1 MIFNDRLVELE
12 SIKNAEQAQ
21 AIEDFLEAEQRRHS
35 RERSLFDDSALVWL
49 GLAVDGDLAHSY
61 DYRVTRAVMDMSA
74 SLRHLE
80 DEGATSRKRTKLR
93 DRWGLEDKCHS

>member
-21 AIEDFLEAEQRRHS
+21 AIEDFLEAEQNRHS
-35 RERSLFDDSALVWL
+35 RERELFDASALTWL
-49 GLAVDGDLAHSY
+49 SISVDGDGVHSY
-61 DYRVTRAVMDMSA
+61 DYCVTRAVMDTSA

-80 DEGATSRKRTKLR
+80 DESATSRKRAKLR